1 MSALRNSLLFLT
13 CFFLLGWSTVWAQK
27 NAAGSKKF
35 SSWYVEPEVMAGFNV
50 KNWSRF
56 PDYTV
61 RTGYQVS
68 IGKVH
73 QDTSVHWHGYYRFP
87 NLGISLMYSDPG
99 SPVLGDE
106 ISVVP
111 YFMVNLSREKARS
124 FYLKVGMGGS
134 YVTNSFDSL
143 QNPGNEIVGAPWNW
157 QFQLFM
163 YRTLWLSN
171 KWHVRIG
178 GGYVHTSNSHTE
190 LPNFGLNSGMFTL
203 AFQRNQHELVDA
215 RKSGWAFRPDRR
227 QQYFWQVIPGL
238 GFHELG
244 GTRRPIDTPNK
255 LIASLAIETGIIF
268 KQHFKVKTGF
278 TYRYYDSFR
287 DDIINRELA
296 QYEDQPIWNA
306 SHLYW
311 TLGMEYLL
319 GHFSFEIQSGI
330 TIHKPYFD
338 LWYFETA
345 GTNKVD
351 KFRNKFF
358 PNRIGG
364 NVYLLNTNKNPPQN
378 VFFGVHVNANWGTA
392 DFHGFTLGYVRRW
405 SSTASD

>member
-1 MSALRNSLLFLT
+1 MKNLLYLLALWPLALCN
-13 CFFLLGWSTVWAQK
+13 AQ
-27 NAAGSKKF
+27 AQEPPSKKL
-35 SSWYVEPEVMAGFNV
+35 SSWFVEPEFMAGFNV

-56 PDYTV
+56 PDYSV

-73 QDTSVHWHGYYRFP
+73 QDTSEHWHGYYRFP
-87 NLGISLMYSDPG
+87 NIGISFMYSDLG
-99 SPVLGDE
+99 SDVLGDE

-111 YFMVNLSREKARS
+111 YVLINMNRKQAKS
-124 FYLKVGMGGS
+124 FYLKVGLGGS
-134 YVTNSFDSL
+134 YATNSFDSL
-143 QNPGNEIVGAPWNW
+143 QNPGNEILGAPWNW
-157 QFQLFM
+157 QFQLLM
-163 YRTLWLSN
+163 YRTLWLSK
-171 KWHVRIG
+171 KWHVKLG
-178 GGYVHTSNSHTE
+178 AGFVHTSNSHTE

-203 AFQRNQHELVDA
+203 AFQRNQHELMDA
-215 RKSGWAFRPDRR
+215 RKTNWDFLPNRKR
-227 QQYFWQVIPGL
+227 QFFLQVVPGL

-244 GTRRPIDTPNK
+244 GTRRPINTPNK
-255 LIASLAIETGIIF
+255 LIASMAVETGIIF
-268 KQHFKVKTGF
+268 RQHFKVKTGI

-296 QYEDQPIWNA
+296 QYVDQPIWNA

-311 TLGMEYLL
+311 TLGMEYLF
-319 GHFSFEIQSGI
+319 GHFSFELQSGI

-338 LWYFETA
+338 LWYLETA

-351 KFRNKFF
+351 KFRNKVF

-364 NVYLLNTNKNPPQN
+364 NVYLLNTHKNPKQN

-392 DFHGFTLGYVRRW
+392 DFQGFTLGYVKRW
-405 SSTASD
+405 SSTNSD